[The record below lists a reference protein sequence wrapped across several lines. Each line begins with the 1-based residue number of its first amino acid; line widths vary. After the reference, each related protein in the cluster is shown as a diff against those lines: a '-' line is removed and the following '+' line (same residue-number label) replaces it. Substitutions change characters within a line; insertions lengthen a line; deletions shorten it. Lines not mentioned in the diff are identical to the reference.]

1 MIFSQTHLLFIYISS
16 SNVLLFWLLDLLLL
30 CYNLLLPSL
39 AKLWI
44 NTIRYVWFWQILLK
58 LWIRSV
64 KLNKSQGQDE
74 WADRNNDLLWAFRY
88 LLCSFAILVHQDVM
102 DNDPIN
108 SNLSDCHHPRWLPL
122 SSSAGLGAQ
131 WTEWIG
137 LSLNT
142 ENLLKAV
149 QCQCLSLLNMT
160 HWPILCLHNRTY
172 CWVLCCGIYYTGY
185 VFLSCKQHIAA
196 HARIRD
202 VIWVFVSRRGA
213 WLSLAVIMTAGPSL
227 ISPRPRSPP
236 HPRLWPA
243 PSPGR
248 HQPYQVSASAET
260 RKM

>member
-102 DNDPIN
+102 DNDPIK
-108 SNLSDCHHPRWLPL
+108 SNLSDCHHPHWLPL

-131 WTEWIG
+131 WTEWVG

-142 ENLLKAV
+142 EILLSTWPV
-149 QCQCLSLLNMT
+149 QCQCLSVGYSNYERL
-160 HWPILCLHNRTY
+160 IL
-172 CWVLCCGIYYTGY
+172 
-185 VFLSCKQHIAA
+185 
-196 HARIRD
+196 
-202 VIWVFVSRRGA
+202 
-213 WLSLAVIMTAGPSL
+213 
-227 ISPRPRSPP
+227 
-236 HPRLWPA
+236 
-243 PSPGR
+243 
-248 HQPYQVSASAET
+248 
-260 RKM
+260 